1 MKIQLNKLSFFAID
15 IIIISLS
22 FYISFLLRFDF
33 KLPYTIS
40 NELPNY
46 LPIIL
51 ISKLSSFLFLDYIE
65 ACGVTQVYLI

>member
-1 MKIQLNKLSFFAID
+1 MKTQLNKFAFFAID

-33 KLPYTIS
+33 KAPFSIS
-40 NELPNY
+40 NELLNY

-65 ACGVTQVYLI
+65 ACGATQVCLT